1 MTRQVEPPVLISR
14 LMMFVMATAIVV
26 AGALGVTLWRL
37 FPLNRPQVFFL
48 TTEIRPDME
57 VHLDSMPIKSDERS
71 VTQYKMSFIKE
82 YIKARNEIVADINLM
97 QRKWGNGADGVV
109 DAWSTDDVFEG
120 FAKTTVRSI
129 VMQPDAEI
137 DVACTVEFPQRAIE
151 EYTADKMTYSARF
164 NYLCTN
170 IDGQTTRKDYKIII
184 TLENEEEP
192 TIKWGDRLNNP
203 LGVRVAE
210 YKIENGNGDPLD
222 FK

>member
-1 MTRQVEPPVLISR
+1 MTHQVEPPVLISR
-14 LMMFVMATAIVV
+14 LMMFVMAAAIVV
-26 AGALGVTLWRL
+26 AGAMGITLWRL

-48 TTEIRPDME
+48 TTEVQPDME
-57 VHLDSMPIKSDERS
+57 VHLYGMPIRSDARS
-71 VTQYKMSFIKE
+71 ASQYKMAFIKE
-82 YIKARNEIVADINLM
+82 YIKARNEIVPDVDLM

-109 DAWSTDDVFEG
+109 EMWSTGDVFDD
-120 FAKTTVRSI
+120 FAQTTVRSI

-137 DVACTVEFPQRAIE
+137 NVTCTVEFPQRAIE

-170 IDGQTTRKDYKIII
+170 SDGQTTGKDYKIII

-210 YKIENGNGDPLD
+210 YKIEGDNGDPLD
-222 FK
+222 FN